1 VGNGSPVLPQFKE
14 IDTED
19 WLDDL
24 VCPKCE
30 THLRRISDKLLCGQC
45 NGSVPILNG
54 IPQFATDFPYWGEIP
69 RETMIEVNRRAA
81 TGPWKAA
88 LLDFNDPV
96 VQRASGMILN
106 LDRAN
111 WQYLL
116 DLPPAS
122 RVLDVGAGTGTNSH
136 SLARHYREV
145 VALEPVQERI
155 EFMRQRFSQEQ
166 LSNIRIVRSSLWSLP
181 FAPNSFDLVAMNG
194 VLEWVPEGR
203 TGDPKQLQTAA
214 LEGMFRLLRPD
225 GYLYVGIENRTLPGY
240 FIGYPDPHSGMPFVT
255 ILPRPLAHWFARRR
269 GQKFGYRNY
278 LYSSRGYRNLLA
290 GAGFRDVEVYLA
302 LPSYN
307 HPRFL
312 IPMKGGAAAYYFRN
326 FARPSG
332 TWLRRLAHSI
342 LLKAGILKHLEYSYV
357 ILARK

>member
-1 VGNGSPVLPQFKE
+1 VGNGSPVLPQSKE
-14 IDTED
+14 IDTDE
-19 WLDDL
+19 WLDEL

-30 THLRRISDKLLCGQC
+30 VHLRRIPGKLLCGQC
-45 NGSVPILNG
+45 NGIVPILDG
-54 IPQFATDFPYWGEIP
+54 IPQFVTDFPYWGEIP
-69 RETMIEVNRRAA
+69 REKMIEVNRRAA
-81 TGPWKAA
+81 GGSWKAA
-88 LLDFNDPV
+88 LLDFDDPV

-111 WQYLL
+111 WQHLV

-136 SLARHYREV
+136 ALALHYREV

-155 EFMRQRFSQEQ
+155 EFMRHRFSQER

-181 FAPNSFDLVAMNG
+181 LAPNSFDLVAMNG

-203 TGDPKQLQTAA
+203 TGDPKQLQMAA
-214 LEGMFRLLRPD
+214 LESMYRLLRPN

-240 FIGYPDPHSGMPFVT
+240 FIGYRDPHSGMPFVT
-255 ILPRPLAHWFARRR
+255 ILPRRLAHWYARSH
-269 GQKFGYRNY
+269 GQEFGYRNY

-290 GAGFRDVEVYLA
+290 DAGFQDVEVYLA
-302 LPSYN
+302 VPSYN

-312 IPMKGGAAAYYFRN
+312 IPIEGGAAEYYFRN
-326 FARPSG
+326 FVTVGGNR
-332 TWLRRLAHSI
+332 LRRLAHSI
-342 LLKAGILKHLEYSYV
+342 LLNAGILKHLEYSYV